1 MLLGTCVGFD
11 RLESAAKLGYD
22 YLESNL
28 GHIKTLGLRELTE
41 TRALLDGCGAKLEA
55 ANCFFPGEIHLAGED
70 ADIEIIRDYTRRA
83 FDNAA
88 FIGVKTC
95 VLGSGR
101 SRSVPD
107 GFDREK
113 GLEQLYSALRVI
125 DGEAR
130 ERGIRVTIEPL
141 NRLETN
147 VFTTVRESTDICRKL
162 GLKSVF
168 VLADIYHMAMENEDF
183 GALGYAGERLIH
195 IHFSNPTTRD
205 TESGRSKR
213 VYPAEGDGYDY
224 TPFVSAVKN
233 AGYDGRI
240 SIEAGCTDFEKE
252 AAAGLKMMRK
262 LFG

>member
-1 MLLGTCVGFD
+1 M
-11 RLESAAKLGYD
+11 
-22 YLESNL
+22 
-28 GHIKTLGLRELTE
+28 
-41 TRALLDGCGAKLEA
+41 
-55 ANCFFPGEIHLAGED
+55 
-70 ADIEIIRDYTRRA
+70 
-83 FDNAA
+83 
-88 FIGVKTC
+88 
-95 VLGSGR
+95 LGSGR

-130 ERGIRVTIEPL
+130 ERGIRVAIEPL

-168 VLADIYHMAMENEDF
+168 VLADIYHMVMENEDF

-195 IHFSNPTTRD
+195 IHFSNPTARD
-205 TESGRSKR
+205 TESGKSKR

>member
-1 MLLGTCVGFD
+1 MRFGTCVGFD
-11 RLESAAKLGYD
+11 KLESAAKLGYD

-28 GHIKTLGLRELTE
+28 GHIKSLSEQELKNTK
-41 TRALLDGCGAKLEA
+41 AMLDGYGAKLEA
-55 ANCFFPGEIHLAGED
+55 ANCFFPGEIRLAGED

-83 FDNAA
+83 FDNAV
-88 FIGVKTC
+88 FLGIKTC

-107 GFDREK
+107 GFDREN
-113 GLEQLYSALRVI
+113 GLEQIHSALRVI
-125 DGEAR
+125 DDEAGEH
-130 ERGIRVTIEPL
+130 GIRVAIEPL

-147 VFTTVRESTDICRKL
+147 VFTTVRESVDICRAL
-162 GLKSVF
+162 GLKNIF
-168 VLADIYHMAMENEDF
+168 VLADIYHMVMENEDL
-183 GALGYAGERLIH
+183 GALRYAGDKLIH
-195 IHFSNPTTRD
+195 IHFSNPTARD
-205 TESGRSKR
+205 TESGKSKR

-224 TPFVSAVKN
+224 TPFVSVVKN